1 MLHMRHSSRSGFT
14 IVELMVTT
22 FVMFIVVVVFGGI
35 ISASYR
41 QAIAADAL
49 ASMTRDMHVTMD
61 AIEMDVLASVE
72 IASTSRRGDMNMLD
86 RYGYSAVSN
95 PAPTLQTWKYFGGG
109 GNRRALLLIQYATNL
124 RRGAGSRE
132 VLEVKLRL

>member
-1 MLHMRHSSRSGFT
+1 MLYMRHSNQSGFT

-86 RYGYSAVSN
+86 RYGYSAVFIYLKSFLPLPKHCRHLN
-95 PAPTLQTWKYFGGG
+95 QVQL
-109 GNRRALLLIQYATNL
+109 
-124 RRGAGSRE
+124 
-132 VLEVKLRL
+132 

>member
-1 MLHMRHSSRSGFT
+1 MLHMRHSNQSGFT

-49 ASMTRDMHVTMD
+49 ASMTRDMHVTISKWMFW
-61 AIEMDVLASVE
+61 LQ
-72 IASTSRRGDMNMLD
+72 SRL
-86 RYGYSAVSN
+86 
-95 PAPTLQTWKYFGGG
+95 P
-109 GNRRALLLIQYATNL
+109 LLLEGVI
-124 RRGAGSRE
+124 
-132 VLEVKLRL
+132 